1 VPIECRYRGRE
12 ISGVDIAFLKQF
24 IAEHSSLS
32 RWMLSR
38 QLCEAWQWKQLN
50 GALCDALCRGLLL
63 KLERSGAI
71 ELPAIRKQMPN
82 RLLAPK
88 RPEPV
93 VPDNRPVRGR
103 LKEVGALEFQQV
115 RRTPQE
121 PLFNSLLEQYHY
133 LRYQQPVGEH
143 LKYLVSAK
151 GQVIACLAWCSAP
164 RHLGRRDRFIGWSAV
179 ARKRNLRLL
188 AYNTRFLILPWVEV
202 PHLASHILGRMAK
215 IVSRDWQ
222 RMYAHPV
229 YWLETFIDP
238 ARFNGTCYRAANWLH
253 LGSST
258 GRGHNAP
265 TKKRTQ
271 PVKELFGLPLTPRFR
286 ELLNK

>member
-93 VPDNRPVRGR
+93 VPDNRLVRGR

-151 GQVIACLAWCSAP
+151 
-164 RHLGRRDRFIGWSAV
+164 
-179 ARKRNLRLL
+179 
-188 AYNTRFLILPWVEV
+188 
-202 PHLASHILGRMAK
+202 
-215 IVSRDWQ
+215 
-222 RMYAHPV
+222 
-229 YWLETFIDP
+229 
-238 ARFNGTCYRAANWLH
+238 
-253 LGSST
+253 
-258 GRGHNAP
+258 
-265 TKKRTQ
+265 
-271 PVKELFGLPLTPRFR
+271 
-286 ELLNK
+286 